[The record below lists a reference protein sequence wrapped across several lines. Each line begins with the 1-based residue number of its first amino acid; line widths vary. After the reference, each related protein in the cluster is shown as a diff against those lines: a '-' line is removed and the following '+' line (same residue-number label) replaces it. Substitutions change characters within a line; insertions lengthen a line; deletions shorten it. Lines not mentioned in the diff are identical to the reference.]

1 MTIEQNTIIDSLS
14 HDYLSNDV
22 FIKMALNQT
31 TIDYKY
37 VDKWMTRQNDC
48 KPNNGKWNDWRIN
61 DWMTKLI

>member
-48 KPNNGKWNDWRIN
+48 SEDACRQNYFRWKDCRKSRQ
-61 DWMTKLI
+61 